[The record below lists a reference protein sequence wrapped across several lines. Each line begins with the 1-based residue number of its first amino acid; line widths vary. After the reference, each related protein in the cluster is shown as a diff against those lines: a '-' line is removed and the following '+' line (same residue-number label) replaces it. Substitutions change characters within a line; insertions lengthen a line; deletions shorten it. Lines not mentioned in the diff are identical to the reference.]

1 MFKIQLIGVI
11 FFVLLITSATGQAY
25 STNQLR
31 FFYAGDGVLV
41 LDRKIR
47 FRDVQGNYL
56 ELGLKEIH
64 RAFGAPWALPYERLS
79 LRFIEMLDYLQEQ
92 FNNGA
97 FSIRSGYRSP
107 NANQSLR
114 KKGRLAAMSSM
125 HIEGAAADLYLQG
138 ASSQKIFTT
147 VRDWQCCGIGYYG
160 SQHFHIDTGPVRW
173 WDQNT
178 SKTES
183 QEPQENEKIII
194 QTTQDIYFLG
204 EKIDLQFMR
213 VTNYPIDVH
222 KTVTVESKNK
232 SLKLDLRNDVTNLNA
247 CMTLKNRA
255 EARQLS
261 IHLPEKKLEAGRYQ
275 IKITFCNKRDYAK
288 MPDTILSNN
297 FEIRK

>member
-1 MFKIQLIGVI
+1 MFKIRFICVI
-11 FFVLLITSATGQAY
+11 FLVVLISGAAQGFSIKQ
-25 STNQLR
+25 SR

-56 ELGLKEIH
+56 EPGLKEIH

-92 FNNGA
+92 FNHGA

-114 KKGRLAAMSSM
+114 KKGKLAAMSSM

-138 ASSQKIFTT
+138 ASSQKIFAT

-160 SQHFHIDTGPVRW
+160 SQHFHLDTGPARW

-183 QEPQENEKIII
+183 QAPQENEKIII

-213 VTNYPIDVH
+213 VTNYPIDVN

-232 SLKLDLRNDVTNLNA
+232 SLKLDLRSDMTNLNA
-247 CMTLKNRA
+247 CMTLKNRS
-255 EARQLS
+255 EGRQLS

-288 MPDTILSNN
+288 MPGEIVSNV
-297 FEIRK
+297 FEVGR